1 LRKLLTADLILESNS
16 VNENTDRLTSAV
28 NKAAELS
35 IPLARSRRTKRLI
48 PLPYWNEE
56 WRNV

>member
-16 VNENTDRLTSAV
+16 VNENTDLLTT
-28 NKAAELS
+28 KAAELS
-35 IPLARSRRTKRLI
+35 IPMARSRRTKRLK